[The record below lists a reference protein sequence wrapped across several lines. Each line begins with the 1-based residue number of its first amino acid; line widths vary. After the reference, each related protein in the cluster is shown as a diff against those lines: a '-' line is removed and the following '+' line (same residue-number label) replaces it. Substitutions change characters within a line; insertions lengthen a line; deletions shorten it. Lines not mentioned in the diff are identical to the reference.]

1 MRPFACDGIL
11 IEGNRILLIRRGREP
26 FKGEWGV
33 PGGRIEDDETAE
45 QCLVREMKEETGLD
59 VEPVKLV
66 GIYSDPLR
74 DPRLI
79 IAAAY
84 LVKRTGG
91 EVRGGDDAA
100 EAGWYELDKMPPL
113 CTDHGRMVKD
123 ALSQLGVRK

>member
-11 IEGNRILLIRRGREP
+11 IEGGRILLIRRGREP
-26 FKGEWGV
+26 FKGMWGV

-59 VEPVKLV
+59 VEPLRLV
-66 GIYSDPLR
+66 GIYSEPAR

-84 LVKRTGG
+84 LVRRVGG
-91 EVRGGDDAA
+91 EARGGDDAA
-100 EAGWYELDKMPPL
+100 EARWYDLDKMPPL
-113 CTDHGRMVKD
+113 CTDHGKMVEA
-123 ALSQLGVRK
+123 ALKLL

>member
-11 IEGNRILLIRRGREP
+11 IEGGKILLIRRGKEP

-59 VEPVKLV
+59 VVPLKLIGLYSEPK
-66 GIYSDPLR
+66 R

-84 LVKRTGG
+84 LVKRIGG

-100 EAGWYELDKMPPL
+100 EAKWYELDDIPPL
-113 CTDHGRMVKD
+113 CTDHGKMVKD
-123 ALSQLGVRK
+123 AIAELKK